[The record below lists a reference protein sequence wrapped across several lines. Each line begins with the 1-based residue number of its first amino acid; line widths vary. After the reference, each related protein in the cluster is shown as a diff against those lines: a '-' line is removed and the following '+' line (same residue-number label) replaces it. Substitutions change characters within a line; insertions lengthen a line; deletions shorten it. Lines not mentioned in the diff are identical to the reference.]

1 MLELRVI
8 ANCKKHAS
16 INALSISVTGF
27 TKYFAVI

>member
-16 INALSISVTGF
+16 INALSISVMGF
-27 TKYFAVI
+27 TKTLL